1 MSILTNN
8 IFFGIVISLLAFEG
22 GLYLSRKTKLSLFNP
37 LLIAI
42 LSVIAFLIVFNI
54 DFEKYNN
61 GAQFINMFLGPATV
75 ILAVP
80 LYKQINLL
88 KENFIPIFIGILIGS
103 FVGIVSVVLL
113 CFMFGLENVITI
125 SLLAK
130 SVTTPIGIE
139 ITNQLGGL
147 VPITVLAIVISGIV
161 GAVVGPLICK
171 LFKIRNEIAV
181 GIAIGTASHALG
193 TTKALELG
201 ETQGAMSSLSIGI
214 AGLITVFLA
223 PLCFNLLNNISLFV
237 K

>member
-1 MSILTNN
+1 MDILTDN
-8 IFFGIVISLLAFEG
+8 IFFGIVISLLAFEC
-22 GLYLSRKTKLSLFNP
+22 GLYISKKLKFPLFNP

-42 LSVIAFLIVFNI
+42 ISIITFLLVFNI
-54 DFEKYNN
+54 DYEKYDN
-61 GAQFINMFLGPATV
+61 GAKFINMFLGPATV

-88 KENFIPIFIGILIGS
+88 KENFLPIIIGIFLGSLIGIISVIILS
-103 FVGIVSVVLL
+103 FI
-113 CFMFGLENVITI
+113 FGLENIIMT

-147 VPITVLAIVISGIV
+147 IPITVLAIVISGIV
-161 GAVVGPLICK
+161 GAVIGPSLCK
-171 LFKIRNEIAV
+171 IFKITNEIAI

-201 ETQGAMSSLSIGI
+201 QTQGAMSSLSIGI

-223 PLCFNLLNNISLFV
+223 PLCYNLVSNLTLFI